1 MTDTSIRLSAYLD
14 GELDAA
20 EARSVEAMLEK
31 DPALQAE
38 LDALIAAD
46 ALAQDQFDALLN
58 EPVPLALAQK
68 IKSLPVGTPPS
79 RTASRP
85 VARPVWGALA
95 AGLALF
101 MFGGVGGYV
110 LKDRISPAG
119 SQVAQA
125 GWLNDIADYHAIYA
139 AQQRH
144 LVEVGADEA
153 DHLKAWL
160 GASVGADF
168 SIPDLS
174 GFGLTFEG
182 GRLLVANGKPV
193 AQLMYRQ
200 ADGTVIALCLQSSPN
215 GDAASP
221 PVFKLQ
227 TIKGFDFV
235 SWKGNG
241 AAYVVIGPGGQ
252 PDLTEIAAQAARE
265 I

>member
-1 MTDTSIRLSAYLD
+1 MTDISLKLSAYLD

-20 EARSVEAMLEK
+20 EARSVEAMLET

-46 ALAQDQFDALLN
+46 ALANDQFDAQLDQ
-58 EPVPLALAQK
+58 PVPLALAQK
-68 IKSLPVGTPPS
+68 IKALPVGSPPS
-79 RTASRP
+79 RPAS
-85 VARPVWGALA
+85 RPVWGALA

-101 MFGGVGGYV
+101 MFGGMGGYV

-119 SQVAQA
+119 LQVAQA

-139 AQQRH
+139 SQQRH
-144 LVEVGADEA
+144 LVEVGADES

-168 SIPDLS
+168 SIPDLT

-200 ADGTVIALCLQSSPN
+200 ADGTVIALCLQSIPD
-215 GDAASP
+215 GDTSSP
-221 PVFKLQ
+221 PAFRQQ

-235 SWKGNG
+235 SWQGGG
-241 AAYVVIGPGGQ
+241 AAYVVVGPGGHSG
-252 PDLTEIAAQAARE
+252 LAEIAAQAARE
-265 I
+265 V